1 MNYVNEIILRVRI
14 SKKYRKILFF
24 FFSSYFL
31 IRNHPL
37 NYAMNKISCICIY
50 NQFSLIKTFFFR
62 NKTHFCN
69 NQVTFLFVII

>member
-37 NYAMNKISCICIY
+37 NYAMNKISCIYIY
-50 NQFSLIKTFFFR
+50 IIN
-62 NKTHFCN
+62 
-69 NQVTFLFVII
+69 FL